1 MKRVINPCQCEVW
14 NGKMERAFVEIVFE
28 KGELSLHGVIGPR
41 IGGNCLG
48 AAGQCVDEI
57 REGVPIEE
65 WTAEM
70 LKDLCDIWDEW
81 HLNDMRPYCEHQKEM
96 GWRELAKKKVV
107 FYHYSLN
114 SEAKKQKEMANQ
126 AALITMR
133 YLGTLTDMYD
143 RARMIVSDFVL
154 GQTGVNELVA
164 GDHNDS
170 LDIYEQLQEIK
181 EKLEELS

>member
-1 MKRVINPCQCEVW
+1 
-14 NGKMERAFVEIVFE
+14 MERISE
-28 KGELSLHGVIGPR
+28 
-41 IGGNCLG
+41 
-48 AAGQCVDEI
+48 
-57 REGVPIEE
+57 
-65 WTAEM
+65 
-70 LKDLCDIWDEW
+70 
-81 HLNDMRPYCEHQKEM
+81 
-96 GWRELAKKKVV
+96 KKVV

-154 GQTGVNELVA
+154 GQTRVNELVA